1 VTRWAAFSE
10 LRRGVGIAVRQPR
23 LIAALWLW
31 QLVVA
36 LAGTL
41 PVFQWLRDTTALRP
55 AADRLLVRFSLPD
68 VVDAVRTTQGSPVA
82 MWNAALSGSLLLT
95 VVTAPVVIAA
105 TLDALRDAGGEPV
118 NARTVSNCYWRLL
131 RLTVFGRGTAIV
143 AAILTAAG
151 LALAL
156 RPLHD
161 RSSSGV
167 LLALSLA
174 GAVAACIGAW
184 LWAAVDVGAVAIV
197 HGRVRGAFAGW
208 VAGLRTVLRV
218 PAFTLLLWASFA
230 VALIG
235 ALLLLAAGI
244 ASLPATTLPLILLM
258 AALHQAFA
266 VWRVVLRVGVLSA
279 EAGAWMCLW
288 PSPLPTSVETTPAE
302 PPPSVHHEEHPRPGQ
317 DGEREIDDREAG
329 E

>member
-1 VTRWAAFSE
+1 M
-10 LRRGVGIAVRQPR
+10 RQPR

-36 LAGTL
+36 VAATL

-68 VVDAVRTTQGSPVA
+68 VVDATRTTQGSPIA
-82 MWNAALSGSLLLT
+82 TWSATLAGALLLT
-95 VVTAPVVIAA
+95 IVTAPVVIAV
-105 TLDALRDAGGEPV
+105 TIEALRDADGEPV
-118 NARTVSNCYWRLL
+118 KTRNVSACYWRLL
-131 RLTVFGRGTAIV
+131 RLTVFGRGTAIL
-143 AAILTAAG
+143 AAVLSMIG
-151 LALAL
+151 LALLL

-167 LLALSLA
+167 LLAIGLPGVV
-174 GAVAACIGAW
+174 GACMAAW

-197 HGRVRGAFAGW
+197 HGRVRGAFASW
-208 VAGLRTVLRV
+208 VAGLRTVLRTPV
-218 PAFTLLLWASFA
+218 FTLIVWAGFA
-230 VALIG
+230 FALGG
-235 ALLLLAAGI
+235 ALLLLVAGT

-266 VWRVVLRVGVLSA
+266 VWRLVLRIGVLSA
-279 EAGAWMCLW
+279 EAGAWLRLW
-288 PSPLPTSVETTPAE
+288 PAPPPVTVETTQLE
-302 PPPSVHHEEHPRPGQ
+302 TLHSVHDEEHPRPGQ
-317 DGEREIDDREAG
+317 DGEREIDHREAS